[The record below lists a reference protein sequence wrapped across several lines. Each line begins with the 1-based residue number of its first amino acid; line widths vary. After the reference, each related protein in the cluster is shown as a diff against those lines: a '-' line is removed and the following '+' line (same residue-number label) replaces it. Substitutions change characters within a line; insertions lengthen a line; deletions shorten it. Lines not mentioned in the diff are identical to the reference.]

1 MVAAMLS
8 LQWKKRSRWSE
19 EMRESTPVRTAASRN
34 RPLPVRWGFV
44 SGRKLL
50 SRRDLVPGLY
60 GDPERPLKAEHIRV
74 TNRLLLGVSVLFTL
88 LGTLVL
94 GLVAAAGGSL
104 WL

>member
-1 MVAAMLS
+1 MEKAIKMVRRDARKHPS
-8 LQWKKRSRWSE
+8 PNSGFP
-19 EMRESTPVRTAASRN
+19 ESAVAGA
-34 RPLPVRWGFV
+34 LGFV

-94 GLVAAAGGSL
+94 GLVAATGGSL

>member
-1 MVAAMLS
+1 MLS
-8 LQWKKRSRWSE
+8 RNGKSDQDGQKRCAKAPQSE
-19 EMRESTPVRTAASRN
+19 QRLPGIGRCRCAGVR
-34 RPLPVRWGFV
+34 LGE
-44 SGRKLL
+44 KLL

-74 TNRLLLGVSVLFTL
+74 TNRLLGVSVLFTL

-94 GLVAAAGGSL
+94 GLVAATGGSL